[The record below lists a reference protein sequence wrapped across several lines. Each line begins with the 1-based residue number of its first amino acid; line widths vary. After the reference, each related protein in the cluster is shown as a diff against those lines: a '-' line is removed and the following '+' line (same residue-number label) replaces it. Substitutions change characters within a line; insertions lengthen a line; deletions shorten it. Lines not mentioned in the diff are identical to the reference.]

1 MGKKIAAILLLVLF
15 FFNIIG
21 FKVLV
26 DYARDSADAT
36 MEARLDQ
43 GDYQDADLITL
54 KVPVNLPYQ
63 TNWESFERTKGEIT
77 IKGTTYT
84 YVKRKLY
91 NDTLILMCI
100 ANTEKTEIA
109 NKANDYYGKVNGLPL
124 NNENKKADNYKQ
136 FSFDKEIH
144 ETLHNLLTFSSTQS
158 FSLYYHSSYA
168 YQPEDVCKKP
178 PRVIA

>member
-1 MGKKIAAILLLVLF
+1 MVE
-15 FFNIIG
+15 
-21 FKVLV
+21 
-26 DYARDSADAT
+26 YAGDSADAI
-36 MEARLDQ
+36 MDARLNQ
-43 GDYQDADLITL
+43 GDYNDADLITL

-63 TNWESFERTKGEIT
+63 TNWESFERTKGEIN
-77 IKGTTYT
+77 IQGTTYT

-136 FSFDKEIH
+136 LTFDKEMH
-144 ETLHNLLTFSSTQS
+144 ETMQNFSRFSSSQTFNIFYSS
-158 FSLYYHSSYA
+158 FYA
-168 YQPEDVCKKP
+168 FEPANNCKKP
-178 PRVIA
+178 PRIIA